1 MRDLCSAALGAAVA
15 AGADYA
21 DVRGVATRTQI
32 VKTHNSAPVEIS
44 DKESEGI
51 GVRVL
56 VDGAW
61 GFSSCRATGEAAA
74 QAAALGAVAAAR
86 ASAGAIRAPA
96 SLLERAPQIG
106 SYSTPIELDP
116 LEVSLGTK
124 VELCLETEAAMRT
137 SDVSTSIAGVWGQR
151 ERHLLLSSEGANLD
165 QTVVKCGSD
174 MIAVATRDGIA
185 QKRSNT
191 ADHTQGGWE
200 QVVAVDMPREGAR
213 LGEEA
218 AALVRAR
225 PCPAGTTTVV
235 LDHEALA
242 VQLHESIGHPI
253 ELDRVFGMEAGYAG
267 TSFLSTSDL
276 HRRRVGSPR
285 MNVTA
290 DTTTPGGLA
299 TIGYDDEGV
308 PAERRPIIRDGVL
321 RGFLDSR
328 ETAARLGEGAGGYM
342 RAGSWNRVPLIRMAN
357 LHLDPGEGSLD
368 ELLAD
373 VDDGLYLVTNKSW
386 SIDEKRLNFQF
397 GVEVAWEVKR
407 GKRTRMFRDAVYGG
421 STPTFWAGLD
431 AVAGPEEWRLHGV
444 LFCGKGQPGQHVHVS
459 HGSPPA
465 RFKDVQVGFST

>member
-1 MRDLCSAALGAAVA
+1 MRDLCSAALAAA
-15 AGADYA
+15 AGAGADYA
-21 DVRGVATRTQI
+21 DARAVAGRTQL
-32 VKTHNSAPVEIS
+32 VKTRNSAPVETS
-44 DKESEGI
+44 DKESAGL

-74 QAAALGAVAAAR
+74 QAAALEAVAAAR
-86 ASAGAIRAPA
+86 ASGGGAV
-96 SLLERAPQIG
+96 SLLERAPQVG
-106 SYSTPIELDP
+106 AYATPVELDP
-116 LEVSLGTK
+116 LAVSLGDK
-124 VELCLETEAAMRT
+124 VELCLATEAAMRT
-137 SDVSTSIAGVWGQR
+137 AGVSTSSAGVWAQR
-151 ERHLLLSSEGANLD
+151 EHHLLLSSEGDDID

-174 MIAVATRDGIA
+174 MIAVATRDGVA

-191 ADHTQGGWE
+191 EHHLQGGWE
-200 QVVAVDMPREGAR
+200 QVVALDMPREGAR

-225 PCPAGTTTVV
+225 PCPAATTTVV

-242 VQLHESIGHPI
+242 VQLHESIGHPV
-253 ELDRVFGMEAGYAG
+253 ELDRVLGMEAGYAG
-267 TSFLSTSDL
+267 TSFLAASDL
-276 HRRRVGSPR
+276 DRRRVGSPH

-299 TIGYDDEGV
+299 TIGFDDEGV

-328 ETAARLGEGAGGYM
+328 ETAAQLGAGSGGYM

-357 LHLDPGEGSLD
+357 LHLDPGEGTLD

-397 GVEVAWEVKR
+397 GVEAAWEVKR
-407 GKRTRMFRDAVYGG
+407 GRRTRLFRDAVYGG
-421 STPTFWAGLD
+421 STPAFWSGLE
-431 AVAGPEEWRLHGV
+431 AVAGPEEWRLHGI

-459 HGSPPA
+459 HGAPPA
-465 RFKDVQVGFST
+465 RFRDVQVGFSA